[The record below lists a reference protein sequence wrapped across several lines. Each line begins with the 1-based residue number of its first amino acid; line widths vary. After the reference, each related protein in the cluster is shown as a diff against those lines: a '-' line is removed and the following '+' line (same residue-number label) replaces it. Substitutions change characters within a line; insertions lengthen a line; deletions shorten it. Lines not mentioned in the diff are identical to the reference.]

1 MDSKKIKV
9 WAHRGAS
16 GYAPE
21 NTMDAF
27 RKAIEMKADG
37 IELDVHTSADG
48 ELIVMHDE
56 NVDRVTDGTGLI
68 KDMTLAQLKELK
80 VSTPA
85 EPSGIYHIPTLAEVL
100 ELMRTTDMMINIEL
114 KNSICFYPGMEEKI
128 LKQLIYSSFNHYS
141 LLQLKQLNDHVQTG
155 ILFSDGWVNPAMY
168 AKNLG
173 INAVHHFKVNVVA
186 QLHGAGDQFVAPFGN
201 GFQRH
206 RVFAEAANHHGFS
219 GFDAFGDGNFRLRAT
234 EARRC
239 PFPLGTSAPGR
250 PSASG
255 LSRPDCRRRHRLPAR
270 RFPVRFPSR
279 RLRRQNL
286 RFRQPR

>member
-1 MDSKKIKV
+1 MTETTKRTTKV

-16 GYAPE
+16 GYRPE
-21 NTMDAF
+21 NTLEAF
-27 RKAIEMKADG
+27 ELAIRQGADG
-37 IELDVHTSADG
+37 IEMDVHTSADG

-100 ELMRTTDMMINIEL
+100 ELMRTTDMMVNIEL
-114 KNSICFYPGMEEKI
+114 KNSICFYPGMEGKI
-128 LKQLIYSSFNHYS
+128 LKLVKEMNMEDQLIYSSFNHYS

-173 INAVHHFKVNVVA
+173 INAVHPAVYHLKYPQFIEEVKR
-186 QLHGAGDQFVAPFGN
+186 AGRMDCQQTRTHPAGK
-201 GFQRH
+201 R
-206 RVFAEAANHHGFS
+206 
-219 GFDAFGDGNFRLRAT
+219 
-234 EARRC
+234 RRC
-239 PFPLGTSAPGR
+239 RSSHYKL
-250 PSASG
+250 SG
-255 LSRPDCRRRHRLPAR
+255 QSD
-270 RFPVRFPSR
+270 
-279 RLRRQNL
+279 
-286 RFRQPR
+286 

>member
-1 MDSKKIKV
+1 MTETTKRTTKV

-16 GYAPE
+16 GYRPE
-21 NTMDAF
+21 NTLEAF
-27 RKAIEMKADG
+27 ELAIRQGADG

-128 LKQLIYSSFNHYS
+128 LKLVKEMNMEDQLIYSSFNHYS

-168 AKNLG
+168 AKISESTPYTL
-173 INAVHHFKVNVVA
+173 
-186 QLHGAGDQFVAPFGN
+186 QFI
-201 GFQRH
+201 
-206 RVFAEAANHHGFS
+206 
-219 GFDAFGDGNFRLRAT
+219 T
-234 EARRC
+234 
-239 PFPLGTSAPGR
+239 
-250 PSASG
+250 
-255 LSRPDCRRRHRLPAR
+255 
-270 RFPVRFPSR
+270 
-279 RLRRQNL
+279 
-286 RFRQPR
+286 

>member
-1 MDSKKIKV
+1 MKTKV

-16 GYAPE
+16 GYRPE
-21 NTMDAF
+21 NTLEAF
-27 RKAIEMKADG
+27 ELAIRQGADG

-56 NVDRVTDGTGLI
+56 TVDRVTDGTGLIKDMTLAQLKELKVSTPAEPTGIYRVPTLAEVLDLMRTTDGTGLI

-100 ELMRTTDMMINIEL
+100 ELMRTTDMMVNIEL
-114 KNSICFYPGMEEKI
+114 KNSICFYPGMEGKI
-128 LKQLIYSSFNHYS
+128 LKLVKEMNMEDQLIYSSFNHYS

-173 INAVHHFKVNVVA
+173 INAVHPAVYHLKYPQFIEEVKRAGLKMHVWTANKPEHI
-186 QLHGAGDQFVAPFGN
+186 QLVKDAG
-201 GFQRH
+201 
-206 RVFAEAANHHGFS
+206 AEAVITNYP
-219 GFDAFGDGNFRLRAT
+219 DRAI
-234 EARRC
+234 EIIEK
-239 PFPLGTSAPGR
+239 
-250 PSASG
+250 
-255 LSRPDCRRRHRLPAR
+255 
-270 RFPVRFPSR
+270 
-279 RLRRQNL
+279 
-286 RFRQPR
+286 